1 MAKLDTSLFQ
11 VFERLCRNGVP
22 LGVSDYLEAIETI
35 RGGMGLEDNDR
46 FKELLHL
53 FWAKSREDQELFDT
67 AFAELVEPHLKIIT
81 TPIPRTPTST
91 GPPPTTPEPTTTAPQ
106 PPPSSPEPQ
115 PQLQPQEVQQPQPE
129 KVILPASAVK
139 QSFVLETDFTES
151 PHYYQ
156 LTPRLPLN
164 RRDMAGVWR
173 QLRRPQRVGVPE
185 ELDVEGTIDSIC
197 RTGLLLR
204 PVLQPRRRNLARLLV
219 LMDQQ
224 GSMVPFVPLIEAAIE
239 SISRGGLLG
248 KIDCYYFHDCPEQFL
263 YQCSTLTNAWPLEEV
278 LQEKAK
284 GNSVLIIS
292 DGGAARGYY
301 DGMRVT
307 DTKTF
312 LQTLSTYTY
321 LYAWLNPMPQNRW
334 LTTTAEDI
342 ANMVPM
348 FPLEREGLEDAVNI
362 LRGHP
367 FPAGVGL
374 NE

>member
-1 MAKLDTSLFQ
+1 
-11 VFERLCRNGVP
+11 
-22 LGVSDYLEAIETI
+22 
-35 RGGMGLEDNDR
+35 
-46 FKELLHL
+46 
-53 FWAKSREDQELFDT
+53 
-67 AFAELVEPHLKIIT
+67 
-81 TPIPRTPTST
+81 
-91 GPPPTTPEPTTTAPQ
+91 
-106 PPPSSPEPQ
+106 
-115 PQLQPQEVQQPQPE
+115 
-129 KVILPASAVK
+129 
-139 QSFVLETDFTES
+139 
-151 PHYYQ
+151 
-156 LTPRLPLN
+156 
-164 RRDMAGVWR
+164 
-173 QLRRPQRVGVPE
+173 
-185 ELDVEGTIDSIC
+185 
-197 RTGLLLR
+197 
-204 PVLQPRRRNLARLLV
+204 
-219 LMDQQ
+219 
-224 GSMVPFVPLIEAAIE
+224 
-239 SISRGGLLG
+239 
-248 KIDCYYFHDCPEQFL
+248 
-263 YQCSTLTNAWPLEEV
+263 LEEV

-301 DGMRVT
+301 DGMRVG

>member
-1 MAKLDTSLFQ
+1 MAELDTSLFQ
-11 VFERLCRNGVP
+11 VFQRLRRNGVP

-46 FKELLHL
+46 FKELLRL

-81 TPIPRTPTST
+81 TPIPRTPTSIA
-91 GPPPTTPEPTTTAPQ
+91 PPPTNPESTTTAPQ
-106 PPPSSPEPQ
+106 PPSISPEPQ

-129 KVILPASAVK
+129 KVILASAVK
-139 QSFVLETDFTES
+139 QSFVLKTDFTES
-151 PHYYQ
+151 PHSYQ

-248 KIDCYYFHDCPEQFL
+248 KIDCYYFHDCPEQFF
-263 YQCSTLTNAWPLEEV
+263 YQRPTLTNAWPLEEV

>member
-1 MAKLDTSLFQ
+1 MAELDTSLFQ
-11 VFERLCRNGVP
+11 VFQRLRRNGVP

-46 FKELLHL
+46 FKELLRL

-81 TPIPRTPTST
+81 TPIPRTPTSIA
-91 GPPPTTPEPTTTAPQ
+91 PPPTNPESTTTAPQ
-106 PPPSSPEPQ
+106 PPSISPEPQ

-129 KVILPASAVK
+129 KVILASAVK
-139 QSFVLETDFTES
+139 QSFVLKTDFTES
-151 PHYYQ
+151 PHSYQ

-204 PVLQPRRRNLARLLV
+204 PVLQPRRRNLACLLV

-248 KIDCYYFHDCPEQFL
+248 KIDCYYFHDCPEQFF
-263 YQCSTLTNAWPLEEV
+263 YQRPTLTNAWPLEEV

-301 DGMRVT
+301 DGMRVG